1 MHLFNTG
8 RYDGFKKLQLKRHTL
23 YLNTLLKEIFSF
35 FFIRIDLLRLI
46 ANDRFTLYGN
56 LNRNQYIQKK
66 TIILTC
72 DQNVILQAIYFTSC
86 LSNIWIAIKKIKLKK
101 KFSWIRLFSYK
112 NLSVHIFFWT
122 ERKGLS
128 WYILPILFCA
138 VPFYYFILFYKD
150 IKSMLFISNMCLFWH
165 AKLCVGVK
173 SGLRVPILVWLVQ
186 ITNNMLSA
194 FWLVKAIEEE

>member
-101 KFSWIRLFSYK
+101 KISWIRLFSYK

-138 VPFYYFILFYKD
+138 VPFYYLFCFTK
-150 IKSMLFISNMCLFWH
+150 I
-165 AKLCVGVK
+165 
-173 SGLRVPILVWLVQ
+173 
-186 ITNNMLSA
+186 
-194 FWLVKAIEEE
+194 